1 MKNRLHAYISRS
13 ELFSFYSHFI
23 GVIFGLF
30 VLVILVFKTWGKWD
44 LLIVCFVYGLSLIT
58 LFAASSTYHA
68 LKVAETSSMIW
79 RKLDHTAIFILIAGS
94 YTPMAYIY
102 LDGAWPWVIITS
114 QWIIVACGI
123 IFKFYFIN
131 APRVISPILYLLMG
145 WMALIP
151 MKVLWS
157 TIPSE
162 SLLLLVAGGISYS
175 IGAVIYAI
183 KKPNPKPG
191 FFGFH
196 EIFHI
201 FVLVGAALHF
211 FVVYLSIHPK

>member
-1 MKNRLHAYISRS
+1 MKYRLLAHISRS
-13 ELFSFYSHFI
+13 EIFSFYSHLS

-30 VLVILVFKTWGKWD
+30 VLILLVFKTWGIWD
-44 LLIVCFVYGLSLIT
+44 HLIVCTVYGISLIS

-68 LKVAETSSMIW
+68 LKVKETSSMIW
-79 RKLDHTAIFILIAGS
+79 RKLDHTSIFILIAGT
-94 YTPMAYIY
+94 YTPVAYIY

-114 QWIIVACGI
+114 QWLIVACGI
-123 IFKFYFIN
+123 IFKFYYIH
-131 APRVISPILYLLMG
+131 APRIVSPILYLLMG

-151 MKVLWS
+151 MCVLWK
-157 TIPSE
+157 TIPSL
-162 SLLLLVAGGISYS
+162 SLILLVSGGVSYS
-175 IGAVIYAI
+175 IGAVIYAL

-201 FVLVGAALHF
+201 FVLLGAALHF
-211 FVVYLSIHPK
+211 FVVYLGI